1 MPNGYKKMIPFLPH
15 RWLEL
20 AGLRRLFTV
29 LFYATLLVGLYA
41 AWNWA
46 CTFWTDPAQLA
57 AHSAPLRR
65 IYGLAAL
72 QALLACSG
80 FCALIRLSAVLDL
93 LCKPTPREP
102 GR

>member
-15 RWLEL
+15 NWLGL
-20 AGLRRLFTV
+20 TGLRRLFIV

-57 AHSAPLRR
+57 AYSAPLRR

-72 QALLACSG
+72 QALLACTGWSVFIQLLG
-80 FCALIRLSAVLDL
+80 ALIKIFGA
-93 LCKPTPREP
+93 CPQQK
-102 GR
+102 